1 MMGVSLAEFAKGNCG
16 IPACVDGSIH
26 YHGTPELMGDYA
38 CFARDAGTEIIGAC
52 CGTAP
57 EHVAAMTVAR
67 VGTPSHPFDEVAAE
81 AELGTTWK
89 DLPTPPAGE
98 DDAAPRRSRG
108 HRPSLG

>member
-16 IPACVDGSIH
+16 IPAYVDGSIR
-26 YHGTPELMGDYA
+26 YHSTSELMGDYA
-38 CFARDAGTEIIGAC
+38 CFARDSGTKIIGGC

-57 EHVAAMTVAR
+57 EHVAAMAVAR
-67 VGTPSHPFDEVAAE
+67 VGAPSHPFDEVAAE
-81 AELGTTWK
+81 AELGTIWK

-108 HRPSLG
+108 HRP